1 MTFTRRQAL
10 RATFAG
16 AAAFTLPCSA
26 SPAGDPIKVAM
37 LSGSA
42 EYHSD
47 ESLKTLAQHL
57 ETFDNVHCT
66 TLYGKDKSGDPLT
79 NIDALDTADLAIV
92 FTRRLQPPAKQL
104 ERFKRFCASGK
115 PIVGIRTASHAF
127 EDWLE
132 FDKLVLGGNYQNHYG
147 DLGQMDVKAVDAA
160 KAHPILAGVEP
171 AFTSNY
177 SLYKNPGVGA
187 DGKVKVLLTGSIPD
201 HTEPVAWARERPDGG
216 GRVFY
221 TSLGGPADF
230 ETDNFLRLLTNGL
243 FWAAKQTPGNR
254 HRVRE

>member
-1 MTFTRRQAL
+1 MHFTRRQTL
-10 RATFAG
+10 RLTL
-16 AAAFTLPCSA
+16 AAAASSLTLRVPA
-26 SPAGDPIKVAM
+26 LAAGDPIKVAM
-37 LSGSA
+37 LSGST

-47 ESLKTLAQHL
+47 ESLKILAQHL

-92 FTRRLQPPAKQL
+92 FTRRLQPPAEQL
-104 ERFKRFCASGK
+104 GRFKKFCASGK

-127 EDWLE
+127 QDWLD
-132 FDKLVLGGNYQNHYG
+132 FDKLILGGNYQNHYG
-147 DLGQMDVKAVDAA
+147 DLGRMDVKVVDAA
-160 KAHPILAGVEP
+160 RDHPILAGVEP
-171 AFTSNY
+171 AFTSKY

-201 HTEPVAWARERPDGG
+201 HTEPVAWARERDGG

-230 ETDNFLRLLTNGL
+230 EIDNFLRLLTNGL
-243 FWAAKQTPGNR
+243 FWAAKQSPGNR

>member
-1 MTFTRRQAL
+1 
-10 RATFAG
+10 
-16 AAAFTLPCSA
+16 
-26 SPAGDPIKVAM
+26 M

-47 ESLKTLAQHL
+47 ESLKILAQHL
-57 ETFDNVHCT
+57 ETYDNVHCT

-79 NIDALDTADLAIV
+79 NIGALDTADLAIV
-92 FTRRLQPPAKQL
+92 FTRRLRPPPEQL
-104 ERFKRFCASGK
+104 DRFKRFCNSGK

-127 EDWLE
+127 QDWLE

-147 DLGQMDVKAVDAA
+147 DLGRMDIKVVDAA
-160 KAHPILAGVEP
+160 KDHPILAGVERS
-171 AFTSNY
+171 FTSNY

-187 DGKVKVLLTGSIPD
+187 DGKVQLLLTGSIPD
-201 HTEPVAWARERPDGG
+201 HTEPVAWARERPNGG

-230 ETDNFLRLLTNGL
+230 ETDNFLRLLTNAI
-243 FWAAKQTPGNR
+243 FWAARQPPGNR
-254 HRVRE
+254 RRPRE